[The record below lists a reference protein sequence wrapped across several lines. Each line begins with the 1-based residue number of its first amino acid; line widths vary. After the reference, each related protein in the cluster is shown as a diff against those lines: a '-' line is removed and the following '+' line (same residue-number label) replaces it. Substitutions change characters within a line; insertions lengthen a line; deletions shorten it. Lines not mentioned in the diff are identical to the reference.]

1 MLYDTVKEL
10 GKSPAPFCFLM
21 KQQGKEAAN
30 PPPVPTGGS
39 MARAFAKQFYDSEEW
54 AGVRKAALIRDGYLC
69 VKCGNPAEEVHHI
82 IHLTPEN
89 IGDPKVT
96 MNLDNVIS
104 LCKDCHFAQHRKD
117 KADGIRKK
125 HGIPLYHFDENGYLV
140 EDIPPGKK

>member
-1 MLYDTVKEL
+1 
-10 GKSPAPFCFLM
+10 
-21 KQQGKEAAN
+21 
-30 PPPVPTGGS
+30 

-104 LCKDCHFAQHRKD
+104 LCRDCHFAQHRKD